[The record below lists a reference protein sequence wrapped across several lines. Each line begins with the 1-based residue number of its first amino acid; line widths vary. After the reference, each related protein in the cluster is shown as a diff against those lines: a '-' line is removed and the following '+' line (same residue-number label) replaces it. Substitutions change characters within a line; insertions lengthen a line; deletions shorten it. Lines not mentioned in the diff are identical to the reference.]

1 VVISNPPPPQ
11 FLLSI
16 EYPSSC
22 ICYLPMLMVDLR
34 NVVGET
40 IHALVNRVLANHIA
54 KTIHGN
60 TNWCKYLTEGTVLIA
75 YNGRK
80 AGAKNTLWKLTLNFL
95 MPSEEPD
102 SEVEIWRVEILRQ
115 HCTLGPIPVGA
126 NPMQIVSFTDTIGN
140 PDHAVKVVDDLHS
153 QRCRKGGRHQICCCC
168 RHLCICSF
176 LCLLFAGV
184 SWHREC
190 QQRDQGRPR
199 ACQAWHHRKEE
210 EEE

>member
-1 VVISNPPPPQ
+1 
-11 FLLSI
+11 
-16 EYPSSC
+16 
-22 ICYLPMLMVDLR
+22 MLTVDLR

-40 IHALVNRVLANHIA
+40 IHALVNRVLGNRIA

-102 SEVEIWRVEILRQ
+102 SEVEIWRVEILWQ

-140 PDHAVKVVDDLHS
+140 PDHAVKGVDDLRS
-153 QRCRKGGRHQICCCC
+153 QHHRKGGHHQICCC
-168 RHLCICSF
+168 
-176 LCLLFAGV
+176 
-184 SWHREC
+184 
-190 QQRDQGRPR
+190 
-199 ACQAWHHRKEE
+199 
-210 EEE
+210 